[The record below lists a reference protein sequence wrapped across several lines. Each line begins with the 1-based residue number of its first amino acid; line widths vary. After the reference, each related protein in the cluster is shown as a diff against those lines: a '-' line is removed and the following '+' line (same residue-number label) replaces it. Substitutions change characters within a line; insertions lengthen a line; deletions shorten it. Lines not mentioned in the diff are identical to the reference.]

1 MLTINDLEKK
11 FNEILKYIY
20 SEREIKSIFKL
31 LILDIYKIDSVKY
44 ILIKNDIVNDN
55 KKKIILNYL
64 NRLNNYEPIQ
74 YIIGYTNFLN
84 HKIMVNKNVL
94 IPRNETEELVLWCK
108 SFINKS
114 KKILELGTGSGCIA
128 ISLAQNNFVTALD
141 NNLESL
147 ELAKLNAKKNN
158 VSVNYLHGDI
168 MNLEKSINKFD
179 KYDILISNP
188 PYVLKDEI
196 KKIHKNVYM
205 YEPKTAIFVN
215 NNDPLIYYDKIISFS
230 KKIFNN
236 NGLIFFEINEKFSN
250 EIYFLLKKNSFK
262 NIELKN
268 DINGKKR
275 MVKANFNKI

>member
-11 FNEILKYIY
+11 FKEILIYIY

-64 NRLNNYEPIQ
+64 NRLNNYEPVQ

>member
-11 FNEILKYIY
+11 FKEILIYIY

-64 NRLNNYEPIQ
+64 NRLNNYEPVQ

-84 HKIMVNKNVL
+84 HKIMVNQNVL

-158 VSVNYLHGDI
+158 VSVNYLHADI

>member
-64 NRLNNYEPIQ
+64 NRLKNYEPIQ
-74 YIIGYTNFLN
+74 YIMGYTNFLN

-128 ISLAQNNFVTALD
+128 ISLGQNNFVTALD

-158 VSVNYLHGDI
+158 VSVNFLHADI
-168 MNLEKSINKFD
+168 MNLEKSINKLD

-188 PYVLKDEI
+188 I
-196 KKIHKNVYM
+196 C
-205 YEPKTAIFVN
+205 
-215 NNDPLIYYDKIISFS
+215 
-230 KKIFNN
+230 
-236 NGLIFFEINEKFSN
+236 
-250 EIYFLLKKNSFK
+250 FK
-262 NIELKN
+262 
-268 DINGKKR
+268 R
-275 MVKANFNKI
+275 

>member
-11 FNEILKYIY
+11 FKEILIYIY

-84 HKIMVNKNVL
+84 HKIMVNQNVL

-158 VSVNYLHGDI
+158 VSVNYLYADI

-250 EIYFLLKKNSFK
+250 EIYLLLKKIVS
-262 NIELKN
+262 
-268 DINGKKR
+268 
-275 MVKANFNKI
+275 KI